1 MSRIT
6 SKIRK
11 IQKELDKK
19 SEEKRKHDRDI
30 GVLKN
35 GILDLTAKLEDIQAK
50 KASDGG
56 EKLDLD
62 ENELRE
68 YFRM

>member
-1 MSRIT
+1 
-6 SKIRK
+6 
-11 IQKELDKK
+11 
-19 SEEKRKHDRDI
+19 
-30 GVLKN
+30 VLKN
-35 GILDLTAKLEDIQAK
+35 GILDLTAKLEDVQAK